1 MTSKTRLVYL
11 LITTFCLA
19 GCGYKSRNPVSK
31 NGLPSADTIQTALAP
46 RYAKG
51 FKITVRPDGVK
62 LLSIS
67 EPNNNHAIP
76 ELFALVPKG
85 TKAEIPD
92 GYTVIPTPTDRVI
105 CMTTPQLA
113 GFTGLNAYDKVVAT
127 STTRRMQNKEWLAR
141 LKDGRV
147 KKIGME
153 GNFDTGLLDNID
165 NIRAKVGAVTGYY
178 LLNENASL
186 IMDCIEVMRVSGTKF
201 IFDPGPLVGSIDKEI
216 LKRMVKASAV
226 ITPNE
231 AELAVFEQE
240 DKNFIENFIKNKGI
254 VVRKQGNRGGMC
266 YTRHGIFN
274 YNSVKTEA
282 VDTTGAGDSFTGAL
296 CYSLGSGTD
305 IKSSVELASVCAAKT
320 VEINEPHGFW
330 KIKED

>member
-1 MTSKTRLVYL
+1 MDCIVFGGLVADRYFDIESFPERGQDGIITSETAYVGGCAINIAATINNLGGNAHIVSYVGNDKTGEQIMNYIRKNKFAEDFIKQTEGVSGYCLV
-11 LITTFCLA
+11 
-19 GCGYKSRNPVSK
+19 
-31 NGLPSADTIQTALAP
+31 
-46 RYAKG
+46 
-51 FKITVRPDGVK
+51 FKEPDGERTFLTK
-62 LLSIS
+62 
-67 EPNNNHAIP
+67 
-76 ELFALVPKG
+76 KG
-85 TKAEIPD
+85 
-92 GYTVIPTPTDRVI
+92 V
-105 CMTTPQLA
+105 
-113 GFTGLNAYDKVVAT
+113 
-127 STTRRMQNKEWLAR
+127 
-141 LKDGRV
+141 
-147 KKIGME
+147 E

-231 AELAVFEQE
+231 TELAVFEQE

-320 VEINEPHGFW
+320 VEINAPHGFW

>member
-1 MTSKTRLVYL
+1 MDFIVLGGLVADRYFDIESFPERGQDGIVTSETAYVGGCAINIAATINNLGGNAHIVSYVGNDKTGEQIMNYIRKNKFAEDFIKQTEGVSGYCLV
-11 LITTFCLA
+11 
-19 GCGYKSRNPVSK
+19 
-31 NGLPSADTIQTALAP
+31 
-46 RYAKG
+46 
-51 FKITVRPDGVK
+51 FKEPDGERTFLTK
-62 LLSIS
+62 
-67 EPNNNHAIP
+67 
-76 ELFALVPKG
+76 KG
-85 TKAEIPD
+85 
-92 GYTVIPTPTDRVI
+92 V
-105 CMTTPQLA
+105 
-113 GFTGLNAYDKVVAT
+113 
-127 STTRRMQNKEWLAR
+127 
-141 LKDGRV
+141 
-147 KKIGME
+147 E

-201 IFDPGPLVGSIDKEI
+201 IFDPGPLAGSIDKEI

-231 AELAVFEQE
+231 TELAVFEQE

-254 VVRKQGNRGGMC
+254 VVRKQGSRGGMC

-296 CYSLGSGTD
+296 CYALGSGID

-320 VEINEPHGFW
+320 VEINAPHGFW

>member
-1 MTSKTRLVYL
+1 MDCIVLGGLVADRYFDIESFPERGQDG
-11 LITTFCLA
+11 LITSETAYVGGCAINIAATINNLGGNAHIVSYVGNDKTGEQIMNYIRKNKFAEDFIKQTEGISGYCL
-19 GCGYKSRNPVSK
+19 V
-31 NGLPSADTIQTALAP
+31 
-46 RYAKG
+46 
-51 FKITVRPDGVK
+51 FKEPDGERTFLTK
-62 LLSIS
+62 
-67 EPNNNHAIP
+67 
-76 ELFALVPKG
+76 KG
-85 TKAEIPD
+85 
-92 GYTVIPTPTDRVI
+92 V
-105 CMTTPQLA
+105 
-113 GFTGLNAYDKVVAT
+113 
-127 STTRRMQNKEWLAR
+127 
-141 LKDGRV
+141 
-147 KKIGME
+147 E

-274 YNSVKTEA
+274 YNSIKTEA

-320 VEINEPHGFW
+320 VEINAPHGFW

>member
-1 MTSKTRLVYL
+1 MDCIVLGGLVADRYFDIESFPERGQDG
-11 LITTFCLA
+11 LITSETAYVGGCAINIAATINNLGGNAHIVSYIGNDKTGEQIMNYIRKNKFAEDFIKQTEGISGYCL
-19 GCGYKSRNPVSK
+19 V
-31 NGLPSADTIQTALAP
+31 
-46 RYAKG
+46 
-51 FKITVRPDGVK
+51 FKEPDGERTFLTK
-62 LLSIS
+62 
-67 EPNNNHAIP
+67 
-76 ELFALVPKG
+76 KG
-85 TKAEIPD
+85 
-92 GYTVIPTPTDRVI
+92 V
-105 CMTTPQLA
+105 
-113 GFTGLNAYDKVVAT
+113 
-127 STTRRMQNKEWLAR
+127 
-141 LKDGRV
+141 
-147 KKIGME
+147 E

-320 VEINEPHGFW
+320 VEINAPHGFW

>member
-1 MTSKTRLVYL
+1 MDCIVLGGLVADRYFDIESFPERGQDG
-11 LITTFCLA
+11 LITSETAYVGGCAINIAATINNLGGNAHIVSYVGNDKTGEQIMNYIRKNKFAEDFIKQTEGISGYCLVFKESDGERTFLT
-19 GCGYKSRNPVSK
+19 K
-31 NGLPSADTIQTALAP
+31 
-46 RYAKG
+46 KG
-51 FKITVRPDGVK
+51 V
-62 LLSIS
+62 
-67 EPNNNHAIP
+67 
-76 ELFALVPKG
+76 
-85 TKAEIPD
+85 
-92 GYTVIPTPTDRVI
+92 
-105 CMTTPQLA
+105 
-113 GFTGLNAYDKVVAT
+113 
-127 STTRRMQNKEWLAR
+127 
-141 LKDGRV
+141 
-147 KKIGME
+147 E

-296 CYSLGSGTD
+296 CYSLGSGAD

-320 VEINEPHGFW
+320 VEINAPHGFW

>member
-1 MTSKTRLVYL
+1 MDCIVLGGLVADRYFDIESFPERGQDG
-11 LITTFCLA
+11 LITSETAYVGGCAINIAATINNLGGNAHIVSYVGNDKTGEQIMNYIRKNKFAEDFIKQTEGISGYCL
-19 GCGYKSRNPVSK
+19 V
-31 NGLPSADTIQTALAP
+31 
-46 RYAKG
+46 
-51 FKITVRPDGVK
+51 FKEPDGERTFLTK
-62 LLSIS
+62 
-67 EPNNNHAIP
+67 
-76 ELFALVPKG
+76 KG
-85 TKAEIPD
+85 
-92 GYTVIPTPTDRVI
+92 V
-105 CMTTPQLA
+105 
-113 GFTGLNAYDKVVAT
+113 
-127 STTRRMQNKEWLAR
+127 
-141 LKDGRV
+141 
-147 KKIGME
+147 E

-186 IMDCIEVMRVSGTKF
+186 IMDCIEVMLVSGTKF

-320 VEINEPHGFW
+320 VEINAPHGFW

>member
-1 MTSKTRLVYL
+1 MDCIVFGGLVADRYFDIESFPERGQDG
-11 LITTFCLA
+11 LITSETAYVGGCAINIAATINNLGGNAHIVSYVGNDKTGEQIMNYIRKNKFAEDFIKQTEGVSGYCL
-19 GCGYKSRNPVSK
+19 V
-31 NGLPSADTIQTALAP
+31 
-46 RYAKG
+46 
-51 FKITVRPDGVK
+51 FKEPDGERTFLTK
-62 LLSIS
+62 
-67 EPNNNHAIP
+67 
-76 ELFALVPKG
+76 KG
-85 TKAEIPD
+85 
-92 GYTVIPTPTDRVI
+92 V
-105 CMTTPQLA
+105 
-113 GFTGLNAYDKVVAT
+113 
-127 STTRRMQNKEWLAR
+127 
-141 LKDGRV
+141 
-147 KKIGME
+147 E

-231 AELAVFEQE
+231 TELAVFEQE

-254 VVRKQGNRGGMC
+254 VVRKQGSRGGMC

-320 VEINEPHGFW
+320 VEINAPHGFW

>member
-1 MTSKTRLVYL
+1 MDCIVLGGLVADRYFDIESFPERGQDG
-11 LITTFCLA
+11 LITSETAYVGGCAINIAATINNLGGNAHIVSYVGNDKTGEQIMNYIRKNKFAEDFIKQTEGISGYCL
-19 GCGYKSRNPVSK
+19 V
-31 NGLPSADTIQTALAP
+31 
-46 RYAKG
+46 
-51 FKITVRPDGVK
+51 FKEPDGERTFLTK
-62 LLSIS
+62 
-67 EPNNNHAIP
+67 
-76 ELFALVPKG
+76 KG
-85 TKAEIPD
+85 
-92 GYTVIPTPTDRVI
+92 V
-105 CMTTPQLA
+105 
-113 GFTGLNAYDKVVAT
+113 
-127 STTRRMQNKEWLAR
+127 
-141 LKDGRV
+141 
-147 KKIGME
+147 E

-254 VVRKQGNRGGMC
+254 VVRKQGNRGGIC

-320 VEINEPHGFW
+320 VEINAPHGFW

>member
-1 MTSKTRLVYL
+1 MDCIVLGGLVADRYFDIESFPERGQDG
-11 LITTFCLA
+11 LITSETAYVGGCAINIAATINNLGGNAHIVSYVGNDKTGEQIMNYIRKNKFAEDFIKQTEGISGYCL
-19 GCGYKSRNPVSK
+19 V
-31 NGLPSADTIQTALAP
+31 
-46 RYAKG
+46 
-51 FKITVRPDGVK
+51 FKEPDGERTFLTK
-62 LLSIS
+62 
-67 EPNNNHAIP
+67 
-76 ELFALVPKG
+76 KG
-85 TKAEIPD
+85 
-92 GYTVIPTPTDRVI
+92 V
-105 CMTTPQLA
+105 
-113 GFTGLNAYDKVVAT
+113 
-127 STTRRMQNKEWLAR
+127 
-141 LKDGRV
+141 
-147 KKIGME
+147 E

-186 IMDCIEVMRVSGTKF
+186 IMDGIEVMRGSGTKF

-320 VEINEPHGFW
+320 VEINAPHGFW

>member
-1 MTSKTRLVYL
+1 MDCIVLGGLVADRYFDIESFPERGQDG
-11 LITTFCLA
+11 LITSETAYVGGCAINIAATINNLGGNAHIVSYVGNDKTGEQIMNYIRKNKFAEDFIKQTEGISGYCLVFKESDGERTFLT
-19 GCGYKSRNPVSK
+19 K
-31 NGLPSADTIQTALAP
+31 
-46 RYAKG
+46 KG
-51 FKITVRPDGVK
+51 V
-62 LLSIS
+62 
-67 EPNNNHAIP
+67 
-76 ELFALVPKG
+76 
-85 TKAEIPD
+85 
-92 GYTVIPTPTDRVI
+92 
-105 CMTTPQLA
+105 
-113 GFTGLNAYDKVVAT
+113 
-127 STTRRMQNKEWLAR
+127 
-141 LKDGRV
+141 
-147 KKIGME
+147 E

-231 AELAVFEQE
+231 AALAVFEQE

-320 VEINEPHGFW
+320 VEINAPHGFW

>member
-1 MTSKTRLVYL
+1 MDCIVLGGLVADRYFDIESFPERGQDG
-11 LITTFCLA
+11 LITSETAYVGGCAINIAATINNLGGNAHIVSYVGNDKTGEQIMNYIRKNKFAEDFIKQTEGISGYCLVFKELDGERTFLT
-19 GCGYKSRNPVSK
+19 K
-31 NGLPSADTIQTALAP
+31 
-46 RYAKG
+46 KG
-51 FKITVRPDGVK
+51 V
-62 LLSIS
+62 
-67 EPNNNHAIP
+67 
-76 ELFALVPKG
+76 
-85 TKAEIPD
+85 
-92 GYTVIPTPTDRVI
+92 
-105 CMTTPQLA
+105 
-113 GFTGLNAYDKVVAT
+113 
-127 STTRRMQNKEWLAR
+127 
-141 LKDGRV
+141 
-147 KKIGME
+147 E

-320 VEINEPHGFW
+320 VEINAPHGFW

>member
-1 MTSKTRLVYL
+1 MDCIVLGGLVADRYFDIESFPERGQDG
-11 LITTFCLA
+11 LITSETAYVGGCAINIAATINNLGGNAHIVSYVGNDKTGEQIMNYIRKNKFAEDFIKQTEGISGYCL
-19 GCGYKSRNPVSK
+19 V
-31 NGLPSADTIQTALAP
+31 
-46 RYAKG
+46 
-51 FKITVRPDGVK
+51 FKEPDGERTFLTK
-62 LLSIS
+62 
-67 EPNNNHAIP
+67 
-76 ELFALVPKG
+76 KG
-85 TKAEIPD
+85 
-92 GYTVIPTPTDRVI
+92 V
-105 CMTTPQLA
+105 
-113 GFTGLNAYDKVVAT
+113 
-127 STTRRMQNKEWLAR
+127 
-141 LKDGRV
+141 
-147 KKIGME
+147 E

-231 AELAVFEQE
+231 AELAVFEHE

-320 VEINEPHGFW
+320 VEINAPHGFW

>member
-1 MTSKTRLVYL
+1 MDCIVLGGLVADRYFDIESFPERGQDG
-11 LITTFCLA
+11 LITSETAYVGGCAINIAATINNLGGNAHIVSYVGNDKTGEQIMNYIRKNKFAEDFIKQTEGISGYCL
-19 GCGYKSRNPVSK
+19 V
-31 NGLPSADTIQTALAP
+31 
-46 RYAKG
+46 
-51 FKITVRPDGVK
+51 FKEPDGERTFLTK
-62 LLSIS
+62 
-67 EPNNNHAIP
+67 
-76 ELFALVPKG
+76 KG
-85 TKAEIPD
+85 
-92 GYTVIPTPTDRVI
+92 V
-105 CMTTPQLA
+105 
-113 GFTGLNAYDKVVAT
+113 
-127 STTRRMQNKEWLAR
+127 
-141 LKDGRV
+141 
-147 KKIGME
+147 E

-231 AELAVFEQE
+231 AELAVFEHE

-320 VEINEPHGFW
+320 VEINSPHGFW

>member
-1 MTSKTRLVYL
+1 MDCIVLGGLVADRYFDIESFPERGQDG
-11 LITTFCLA
+11 LITSETAYVGGCAINIAATINNLGGNAHIVSYVGNDKTGEQIINYIRKNKFAEDFIKQTEGISGYCL
-19 GCGYKSRNPVSK
+19 V
-31 NGLPSADTIQTALAP
+31 
-46 RYAKG
+46 
-51 FKITVRPDGVK
+51 FKEPDGERTFLTK
-62 LLSIS
+62 
-67 EPNNNHAIP
+67 
-76 ELFALVPKG
+76 KG
-85 TKAEIPD
+85 
-92 GYTVIPTPTDRVI
+92 V
-105 CMTTPQLA
+105 
-113 GFTGLNAYDKVVAT
+113 
-127 STTRRMQNKEWLAR
+127 
-141 LKDGRV
+141 
-147 KKIGME
+147 E

-320 VEINEPHGFW
+320 VEINAPHGFW

>member
-1 MTSKTRLVYL
+1 MDCIVLGGLVADRYFDIESFPERGQDG
-11 LITTFCLA
+11 LITSETAYVGGCAINIAATINNLGGNAHIVSYVGNDKTGEQIMNYIRKNKFAEDFIKQTEGISGYCL
-19 GCGYKSRNPVSK
+19 V
-31 NGLPSADTIQTALAP
+31 
-46 RYAKG
+46 
-51 FKITVRPDGVK
+51 FKEPDGERTFLTK
-62 LLSIS
+62 
-67 EPNNNHAIP
+67 
-76 ELFALVPKG
+76 KG
-85 TKAEIPD
+85 
-92 GYTVIPTPTDRVI
+92 V
-105 CMTTPQLA
+105 
-113 GFTGLNAYDKVVAT
+113 
-127 STTRRMQNKEWLAR
+127 
-141 LKDGRV
+141 
-147 KKIGME
+147 E

-178 LLNENASL
+178 LLNENDSL

-320 VEINEPHGFW
+320 VEINAPHGFW

>member
-1 MTSKTRLVYL
+1 MDCIVLGGLVADRYFDIESFPERGQDG
-11 LITTFCLA
+11 LITSETAYVGGCAINIAATINNLGGNAHIVSYVGNDKTGEQIMNYIRKNKFAEDFIKQIEGISGYCL
-19 GCGYKSRNPVSK
+19 V
-31 NGLPSADTIQTALAP
+31 
-46 RYAKG
+46 
-51 FKITVRPDGVK
+51 FKEPDGERTFLTK
-62 LLSIS
+62 
-67 EPNNNHAIP
+67 
-76 ELFALVPKG
+76 KG
-85 TKAEIPD
+85 
-92 GYTVIPTPTDRVI
+92 V
-105 CMTTPQLA
+105 
-113 GFTGLNAYDKVVAT
+113 
-127 STTRRMQNKEWLAR
+127 
-141 LKDGRV
+141 
-147 KKIGME
+147 E

-320 VEINEPHGFW
+320 VEINAPHGFW

>member
-1 MTSKTRLVYL
+1 MDCIVFVGLVAERVFDIESFPERGQDGIITSETAYVGGCAINIAATINNLGGNAHIVSYVGNDKTGEQIMNYIRKNKFAEDFIKQTEGVSGYCLV
-11 LITTFCLA
+11 
-19 GCGYKSRNPVSK
+19 
-31 NGLPSADTIQTALAP
+31 
-46 RYAKG
+46 
-51 FKITVRPDGVK
+51 FKVPDGERTFLTK
-62 LLSIS
+62 
-67 EPNNNHAIP
+67 
-76 ELFALVPKG
+76 KG
-85 TKAEIPD
+85 
-92 GYTVIPTPTDRVI
+92 V
-105 CMTTPQLA
+105 
-113 GFTGLNAYDKVVAT
+113 
-127 STTRRMQNKEWLAR
+127 
-141 LKDGRV
+141 
-147 KKIGME
+147 E

-231 AELAVFEQE
+231 TELAVFEQE

-320 VEINEPHGFW
+320 VEINAPHGFW

>member
-1 MTSKTRLVYL
+1 MDCIVLGGLVADRYFDIESFPERGQDG
-11 LITTFCLA
+11 LITSETAYVGGCAINIAATINNLGGNAHIVSYVGNDKTGEQIMNYIRKNKFAEDFIKQTEGISGYCL
-19 GCGYKSRNPVSK
+19 V
-31 NGLPSADTIQTALAP
+31 
-46 RYAKG
+46 
-51 FKITVRPDGVK
+51 FKEPDGERTFLTK
-62 LLSIS
+62 
-67 EPNNNHAIP
+67 
-76 ELFALVPKG
+76 KG
-85 TKAEIPD
+85 
-92 GYTVIPTPTDRVI
+92 V
-105 CMTTPQLA
+105 
-113 GFTGLNAYDKVVAT
+113 
-127 STTRRMQNKEWLAR
+127 
-141 LKDGRV
+141 
-147 KKIGME
+147 E

-320 VEINEPHGFW
+320 VEINAPHGFW

>member
-1 MTSKTRLVYL
+1 MDCIVLGGLVADRYFDIESFPERGQDG
-11 LITTFCLA
+11 LITSETAYVGGCAINIAATINNLGGNAHIVSYVGNDKTGEQIMNYIRKNKFAEDFIKQTEGISGYCL
-19 GCGYKSRNPVSK
+19 V
-31 NGLPSADTIQTALAP
+31 
-46 RYAKG
+46 
-51 FKITVRPDGVK
+51 FKEPDGERTFLTK
-62 LLSIS
+62 
-67 EPNNNHAIP
+67 
-76 ELFALVPKG
+76 KG
-85 TKAEIPD
+85 
-92 GYTVIPTPTDRVI
+92 V
-105 CMTTPQLA
+105 
-113 GFTGLNAYDKVVAT
+113 
-127 STTRRMQNKEWLAR
+127 
-141 LKDGRV
+141 
-147 KKIGME
+147 E

-231 AELAVFEQE
+231 AEIAVFEQD

-305 IKSSVELASVCAAKT
+305 IKSSVELASLCAAKT
-320 VEINEPHGFW
+320 VEINAPHGFW

>member
-1 MTSKTRLVYL
+1 MDCIVLGGLVADRYFDIESFPERGQDG
-11 LITTFCLA
+11 LITSETAYVGGCAINIAATINNLGGNAHIVSYVGNDKTGEQIMNYIRKNKFAEDFIKQTEGISGYCL
-19 GCGYKSRNPVSK
+19 V
-31 NGLPSADTIQTALAP
+31 
-46 RYAKG
+46 
-51 FKITVRPDGVK
+51 FKEPDGERTFLTK
-62 LLSIS
+62 
-67 EPNNNHAIP
+67 
-76 ELFALVPKG
+76 KG
-85 TKAEIPD
+85 
-92 GYTVIPTPTDRVI
+92 V
-105 CMTTPQLA
+105 
-113 GFTGLNAYDKVVAT
+113 
-127 STTRRMQNKEWLAR
+127 
-141 LKDGRV
+141 
-147 KKIGME
+147 E

-178 LLNENASL
+178 LLNENAPL

-320 VEINEPHGFW
+320 VEINAPHGFW

>member
-1 MTSKTRLVYL
+1 MDCIVLGGLVADRYFDIESFPERGQDG
-11 LITTFCLA
+11 LITSETAYVGGCAINIAATINNLGGNAHIVSYVGNDKTGEQIMNYIRKNKFAEDFIKQTEGISGYCL
-19 GCGYKSRNPVSK
+19 V
-31 NGLPSADTIQTALAP
+31 
-46 RYAKG
+46 
-51 FKITVRPDGVK
+51 FKEPDGERTFLTK
-62 LLSIS
+62 
-67 EPNNNHAIP
+67 
-76 ELFALVPKG
+76 KG
-85 TKAEIPD
+85 
-92 GYTVIPTPTDRVI
+92 V
-105 CMTTPQLA
+105 
-113 GFTGLNAYDKVVAT
+113 
-127 STTRRMQNKEWLAR
+127 
-141 LKDGRV
+141 
-147 KKIGME
+147 E

-201 IFDPGPLVGSIDKEI
+201 IFDPGPLVGNIDKEI

-320 VEINEPHGFW
+320 VEINAPHGFW

>member
-1 MTSKTRLVYL
+1 MDCIVLGGLVADRYFDIESFPERGQDG
-11 LITTFCLA
+11 LITSETAYVGGCAINIAATINNLGGNAHIVSYVGNDKTGEQIMNYIRKNKFAEDFIKQTEGISGYCL
-19 GCGYKSRNPVSK
+19 V
-31 NGLPSADTIQTALAP
+31 
-46 RYAKG
+46 
-51 FKITVRPDGVK
+51 FKEPDGERTFLTK
-62 LLSIS
+62 
-67 EPNNNHAIP
+67 
-76 ELFALVPKG
+76 KG
-85 TKAEIPD
+85 
-92 GYTVIPTPTDRVI
+92 V
-105 CMTTPQLA
+105 
-113 GFTGLNAYDKVVAT
+113 
-127 STTRRMQNKEWLAR
+127 
-141 LKDGRV
+141 
-147 KKIGME
+147 E

-178 LLNENASL
+178 LLNESASL

-320 VEINEPHGFW
+320 VEINAPHGFW

>member
-1 MTSKTRLVYL
+1 MDCIVLGGLVADRYFDIESFPERGQDG
-11 LITTFCLA
+11 LITSETAYVGGCAINIAATINNLGGNAHIVSYIGNDKTGEQIMNYIRKNKFAEDFIKQTEGISGYCL
-19 GCGYKSRNPVSK
+19 V
-31 NGLPSADTIQTALAP
+31 
-46 RYAKG
+46 
-51 FKITVRPDGVK
+51 FKEPDGERTFLTK
-62 LLSIS
+62 
-67 EPNNNHAIP
+67 
-76 ELFALVPKG
+76 KG
-85 TKAEIPD
+85 
-92 GYTVIPTPTDRVI
+92 V
-105 CMTTPQLA
+105 
-113 GFTGLNAYDKVVAT
+113 
-127 STTRRMQNKEWLAR
+127 
-141 LKDGRV
+141 
-147 KKIGME
+147 E

-266 YTRHGIFN
+266 YTRHGVFN

-320 VEINEPHGFW
+320 VEINAPHGFW

>member
-1 MTSKTRLVYL
+1 MDCIVLGGLVADRYFDIESFPERGQDG
-11 LITTFCLA
+11 LITSDTAYVGGCAINIAATINNLGGNAHIVSYVGNDKTGEQIMNYIRKNKFAEDFIKQTEGISGYCL
-19 GCGYKSRNPVSK
+19 V
-31 NGLPSADTIQTALAP
+31 
-46 RYAKG
+46 
-51 FKITVRPDGVK
+51 FKEPDGERTFLTK
-62 LLSIS
+62 
-67 EPNNNHAIP
+67 
-76 ELFALVPKG
+76 KG
-85 TKAEIPD
+85 
-92 GYTVIPTPTDRVI
+92 V
-105 CMTTPQLA
+105 
-113 GFTGLNAYDKVVAT
+113 
-127 STTRRMQNKEWLAR
+127 
-141 LKDGRV
+141 
-147 KKIGME
+147 E

-320 VEINEPHGFW
+320 VEINAPHGFW

>member
-1 MTSKTRLVYL
+1 MDCIVLGGLVADRYFDIESFPERGQDG
-11 LITTFCLA
+11 LITSETAYVGGCAINIAATINNLGGNAHIVSYVGNDKTGEQIMNYIRKNKFSEDFIKQTEGISGYCL
-19 GCGYKSRNPVSK
+19 V
-31 NGLPSADTIQTALAP
+31 
-46 RYAKG
+46 
-51 FKITVRPDGVK
+51 FKEPDGERTFLTK
-62 LLSIS
+62 
-67 EPNNNHAIP
+67 
-76 ELFALVPKG
+76 KG
-85 TKAEIPD
+85 
-92 GYTVIPTPTDRVI
+92 V
-105 CMTTPQLA
+105 
-113 GFTGLNAYDKVVAT
+113 
-127 STTRRMQNKEWLAR
+127 
-141 LKDGRV
+141 
-147 KKIGME
+147 E

-320 VEINEPHGFW
+320 VEINAPHGFW

>member
-1 MTSKTRLVYL
+1 MDCIVLGGLVADRYFDIESFPERGQDG
-11 LITTFCLA
+11 LITSETAYVGGCAINIAATINNLGGNAHIVSYVGNDKTGEQIMNYIRKNKFAEDFIKQTEGISGYCL
-19 GCGYKSRNPVSK
+19 V
-31 NGLPSADTIQTALAP
+31 
-46 RYAKG
+46 
-51 FKITVRPDGVK
+51 FKEPDGERTFLTK
-62 LLSIS
+62 
-67 EPNNNHAIP
+67 
-76 ELFALVPKG
+76 KG
-85 TKAEIPD
+85 
-92 GYTVIPTPTDRVI
+92 V
-105 CMTTPQLA
+105 
-113 GFTGLNAYDKVVAT
+113 
-127 STTRRMQNKEWLAR
+127 
-141 LKDGRV
+141 
-147 KKIGME
+147 E

-240 DKNFIENFIKNKGI
+240 DKTFIENFIKNKGI

-282 VDTTGAGDSFTGAL
+282 FDTTGAGDSFTGAL

-320 VEINEPHGFW
+320 VEINAPHGFW

>member
-1 MTSKTRLVYL
+1 MDCIVLGGLVADRYFDIESFPERGQDG
-11 LITTFCLA
+11 LITSETAYVGGCAINIAATINNLGGNAHIVSYVGNDKTGEQIMNYIRKNKFAEDFIKQTEGISGYCL
-19 GCGYKSRNPVSK
+19 V
-31 NGLPSADTIQTALAP
+31 
-46 RYAKG
+46 
-51 FKITVRPDGVK
+51 FKEPDGERTFLTK
-62 LLSIS
+62 
-67 EPNNNHAIP
+67 
-76 ELFALVPKG
+76 KG
-85 TKAEIPD
+85 
-92 GYTVIPTPTDRVI
+92 V
-105 CMTTPQLA
+105 
-113 GFTGLNAYDKVVAT
+113 
-127 STTRRMQNKEWLAR
+127 
-141 LKDGRV
+141 
-147 KKIGME
+147 E

>member
-1 MTSKTRLVYL
+1 MDCIVLGGLVADRYFDIESFPERGQDG
-11 LITTFCLA
+11 LITSETAYVGGCAINIAATINNLGGNAHIVSYVGNDKTGEQIMNYIRKNKFAEDFIKQTEGISGYCL
-19 GCGYKSRNPVSK
+19 V
-31 NGLPSADTIQTALAP
+31 
-46 RYAKG
+46 
-51 FKITVRPDGVK
+51 FKEPDGERTFLTK
-62 LLSIS
+62 
-67 EPNNNHAIP
+67 
-76 ELFALVPKG
+76 KG
-85 TKAEIPD
+85 
-92 GYTVIPTPTDRVI
+92 V
-105 CMTTPQLA
+105 
-113 GFTGLNAYDKVVAT
+113 
-127 STTRRMQNKEWLAR
+127 
-141 LKDGRV
+141 
-147 KKIGME
+147 E

-201 IFDPGPLVGSIDKEI
+201 IFDPGPLVGSIDREI

-320 VEINEPHGFW
+320 VEINAPHGFW

>member
-1 MTSKTRLVYL
+1 MDCIVLGGLVADRYFDIESFPERGQDG
-11 LITTFCLA
+11 LITSETAYVGGCAINIAATINNLGGNAHIVSYIGNDKTGEQIMNYIRKNKFAEDFIKQTEGISGYCL
-19 GCGYKSRNPVSK
+19 V
-31 NGLPSADTIQTALAP
+31 
-46 RYAKG
+46 
-51 FKITVRPDGVK
+51 FKEPDGERTFLTK
-62 LLSIS
+62 
-67 EPNNNHAIP
+67 
-76 ELFALVPKG
+76 KG
-85 TKAEIPD
+85 
-92 GYTVIPTPTDRVI
+92 V
-105 CMTTPQLA
+105 
-113 GFTGLNAYDKVVAT
+113 
-127 STTRRMQNKEWLAR
+127 
-141 LKDGRV
+141 
-147 KKIGME
+147 E

-320 VEINEPHGFW
+320 VETNAPHGFW

>member
-1 MTSKTRLVYL
+1 MDCIVLGGLVADRYFDIESFPERGQDG
-11 LITTFCLA
+11 LITSETAYVGGCAINIAATINNLGGNAHIVSYVGNDKTGEQIMNYIRKNKFAEDFIKQTEGISGYCL
-19 GCGYKSRNPVSK
+19 V
-31 NGLPSADTIQTALAP
+31 
-46 RYAKG
+46 
-51 FKITVRPDGVK
+51 FKEPDGERTFLTK
-62 LLSIS
+62 
-67 EPNNNHAIP
+67 
-76 ELFALVPKG
+76 KG
-85 TKAEIPD
+85 
-92 GYTVIPTPTDRVI
+92 V
-105 CMTTPQLA
+105 
-113 GFTGLNAYDKVVAT
+113 
-127 STTRRMQNKEWLAR
+127 
-141 LKDGRV
+141 
-147 KKIGME
+147 E

-165 NIRAKVGAVTGYY
+165 NVRAKVGAVTGYY

-320 VEINEPHGFW
+320 VEINAPHGFW